1 MEPKTQKTIKFNNF
15 WKRISPVYK
24 KFMNDDHME
33 QIFFG
38 GSSSGK
44 SYFLAQ
50 RCVIDVLRGRNY
62 LVLRK
67 TGNSISGSVYNEVTK
82 KIDDLFPQYNIKN
95 QIWDINKSTMTIT
108 CKLNKAQIVFKGLDD
123 PEKVKSVTPI
133 RGVITDIWVEEAT
146 ETNYTDWKQLDKR
159 LRGEL
164 KGFQKKF
171 KKRLIFSFNP
181 ILKSHWLYKEFFQGK
196 WQENKNYYEQVD
208 DNSDFMILK
217 TTYKDNS
224 FLEADDIKRL
234 TKEKDPYYRS
244 VYLDGNWG
252 ILEDVIYTNWRISE
266 FDRESFGSY
275 RFGIDWGFADDPF
288 AFIRLAVD
296 LKKMQIWICN
306 EIYQQGLLNDK
317 TIPIVRGIS
326 NGAIVWC
333 DSAEP
338 KSIHEFVVNGVN
350 ARGVKKGQG
359 SVAEGINF
367 IKKFEII
374 IHPSCQ
380 NFINEIEQYHYKKDA
395 KTGETLPDV
404 VEKKDHLM
412 DAMRYSLE
420 ADMLMSFGFHE
431 IL

>member
-1 MEPKTQKTIKFNNF
+1 MESISQKKIKFNNF
-15 WKRISPVYK
+15 WKNISPAYR
-24 KFMNDDHME
+24 KFFNDEHME

-50 RCVIDVLRGRNY
+50 RCVIDVLKGRNY

-67 TGNSISGSVYNEVTK
+67 TGSSITGSVFNEVTK
-82 KIDDLFPQYNIKN
+82 KINDFFPNFNIRK
-95 QIWDINKSTMTIT
+95 QIWDINKSTWTIT

-146 ETNYTDWKQLDKR
+146 ETTYSDWKQLDKR

-196 WQENKNYYEQVD
+196 WQEDQNYYEQVD
-208 DNSDFMILK
+208 ADSDFMILK
-217 TTYKDNS
+217 TTYRDNS
-224 FLEADDIKRL
+224 FLMPDDVKRL

-252 ILEDVIYTNWRISE
+252 VLEDVIYTNWRISE

-306 EIYQQGLLNDK
+306 EVYQQGLLNDK

-338 KSIHEFVVNGVN
+338 KSIHEYVVNGVN

-420 ADMLMSFGFHE
+420 SDMLMSFGFHE

>member
-1 MEPKTQKTIKFNNF
+1 MEPISQKKIKFNNF
-15 WKRISPVYK
+15 WKNISPVYR
-24 KFMNDDHME
+24 KFFNDEHME

-50 RCVIDVLRGRNY
+50 RCVIDVLKGRNY

-67 TGNSISGSVYNEVTK
+67 TGNSITGSVFNEVTK
-82 KIDDLFPQYNIKN
+82 KINDFFPNFNIRK
-95 QIWDINKSTMTIT
+95 QVWDINKSTWTIT

-146 ETNYTDWKQLDKR
+146 ETTYSDWKQLDKR

-164 KGFQKKF
+164 KGFQKRF

-196 WQENKNYYEQVD
+196 WQEDKNYYEQVD
-208 DNSDFMILK
+208 TDSDFMILK
-217 TTYKDNS
+217 TTYRDNC
-224 FLEADDIKRL
+224 FLMPDDIKRL

-306 EIYQQGLLNDK
+306 EVYQQGLLNDK
-317 TIPIVRGIS
+317 TIPIVREIS

-338 KSIHEFVVNGVN
+338 KSIHEYVVNGVN

-380 NFINEIEQYHYKKDA
+380 NFINEIEQYHYKKDP

-404 VEKKDHLM
+404 VEKNDHLM

-420 ADMLMSFGFHE
+420 SDMLMSFGFHE

>member
-1 MEPKTQKTIKFNNF
+1 MEPKAQKTIKFKNF
-15 WKRISPVYK
+15 WKKIAPVYRPY
-24 KFMNDDHME
+24 FFDNHME
-33 QIFFG
+33 QLFFG

-50 RCVIDVLRGRNY
+50 RCIIDVLNGHNY
-62 LVLRK
+62 LVVRK
-67 TGNSISGSVYNEVTK
+67 TGNSITDTVFNEIVK
-82 KIDDLFPQYNIKN
+82 KIYEFFNFNLRSQF
-95 QIWDINKSTMTIT
+95 WDINKTSRIIT
-108 CKLNKAQIVFKGLDD
+108 CKLNLAQIIFKGLDD
-123 PEKVKSVTPI
+123 VEKVKSITP
-133 RGVITDIWVEEAT
+133 RKGVITDIWIEEAT
-146 ETNYTDWKQLDKR
+146 EISYTDWKQLDKR
-159 LRGEL
+159 LRGQL
-164 KGFQKKF
+164 KGKQANLT
-171 KKRLIFSFNP
+171 KRTIFSFNP
-181 ILKSHWLYKEFFQGK
+181 ILRSHWLYNEYFKGN
-196 WQENKNYYEQVD
+196 WQEGVTSFEKRTD
-208 DNSDFMILK
+208 DADFIILK
-217 TTYKDNS
+217 TTYKDNK
-224 FLEADDIKRL
+224 FLTKDDIKRL

-244 VYLDGNWG
+244 VYLEGNWG
-252 ILEDVIYTNWRISE
+252 ILEDVVYSNWRISE
-266 FDRESFGSY
+266 FDKESFGSY

-296 LKKMQIWICN
+296 LKKMQIWICD
-306 EIYQQGLLNDK
+306 ETYKRGLLNDK
-317 TIPIVRGIS
+317 TIPIVREMS
-326 NGAIVWC
+326 NGVIVWC

-404 VEKKDHLM
+404 VEKNDHLM

-420 ADMLMSFGFHE
+420 SDMLMSFGFHE

>member
-1 MEPKTQKTIKFNNF
+1 MEPISQKKIKFNNF
-15 WKRISPVYK
+15 WKNISPVYR
-24 KFMNDDHME
+24 KFFNDDHME
-33 QIFFG
+33 QLFFG

-50 RCVIDVLRGRNY
+50 RCVIDVLKGRNY

-67 TGNSISGSVYNEVTK
+67 TGNSITGSVFNEVTK
-82 KIDDLFPQYNIKN
+82 KINDFFPNFNIRK
-95 QIWDINKSTMTIT
+95 QVWDINKSTWTIT

-146 ETNYTDWKQLDKR
+146 ETTYSDWKQLDKR

-164 KGFQKKF
+164 KGFQKRF

-196 WQENKNYYEQVD
+196 WQEDKNYYEQVD
-208 DNSDFMILK
+208 TDSDFMILK
-217 TTYKDNS
+217 TTYRDNC
-224 FLEADDIKRL
+224 FLMPDDIKRL

-306 EIYQQGLLNDK
+306 EVYQQGLLNDK
-317 TIPIVRGIS
+317 TIPIVREIS

-338 KSIHEFVVNGVN
+338 KSIHEYVVNGVN

-380 NFINEIEQYHYKKDA
+380 NFINEIEQYHYKKDP

-404 VEKKDHLM
+404 VEKNDHLM

-420 ADMLMSFGFHE
+420 SDMLMSFGFHE

>member
-1 MEPKTQKTIKFNNF
+1 MEPKIQKTIKFNNF
-15 WKRISPVYK
+15 WKNISPAYR
-24 KFMNDDHME
+24 KFFNDEHME

-50 RCVIDVLRGRNY
+50 RCVIDVLKGRNY

-67 TGNSISGSVYNEVTK
+67 TGSSITGSVFNEVTK
-82 KIDDLFPQYNIKN
+82 KISDFFPNFNIRK
-95 QIWDINKSTMTIT
+95 QIWDINKSTWTIT

-146 ETNYTDWKQLDKR
+146 ETTYSDWKQLDKR

-196 WQENKNYYEQVD
+196 WQEDKNYYEQVD
-208 DNSDFMILK
+208 ADSDFMILK
-217 TTYKDNS
+217 TTYRDNN
-224 FLEADDIKRL
+224 FLMPDDIKRL

-252 ILEDVIYTNWRISE
+252 VLEDVIYTNWRISE

-306 EIYQQGLLNDK
+306 EVYQQGLLNDK

-350 ARGVKKGQG
+350 ARGVKKGPG

-367 IKKFEII
+367 IKKFEIFV
-374 IHPSCQ
+374 HPSCQ

-420 ADMLMSFGFHE
+420 SDMLMSFGFHE

>member
-1 MEPKTQKTIKFNNF
+1 MEPISQKKIKFNNF
-15 WKRISPVYK
+15 WKNISPVYR
-24 KFMNDDHME
+24 KFFNDEHME

-44 SYFLAQ
+44 SYFLSQ
-50 RCVIDVLRGRNY
+50 RCVIDVLKGRNY

-67 TGNSISGSVYNEVTK
+67 TGSSITGSVFNEVTK
-82 KIDDLFPQYNIKN
+82 KINDFFPNFNIRK
-95 QIWDINKSTMTIT
+95 QIWDINKSTWTIT

-146 ETNYTDWKQLDKR
+146 ETTYSDWKQLDKR

-196 WQENKNYYEQVD
+196 WQEDKNYYEQVD
-208 DNSDFMILK
+208 ADSDFMILK
-217 TTYKDNS
+217 TTYRDNS
-224 FLEADDIKRL
+224 FLMPDDIKRL

-252 ILEDVIYTNWRISE
+252 VLEDVIYTNWRISE

-306 EIYQQGLLNDK
+306 EVYQQGLLNDK
-317 TIPIVRGIS
+317 TIPIVREIS

-374 IHPSCQ
+374 IHPTCQ

-420 ADMLMSFGFHE
+420 SDMLMSFGFHE

>member
-1 MEPKTQKTIKFNNF
+1 MEPISQKKIKFNNF
-15 WKRISPVYK
+15 WKNISPVYR
-24 KFMNDDHME
+24 KFFNDEHME

-50 RCVIDVLRGRNY
+50 RCVIDVLKGRNY

-67 TGNSISGSVYNEVTK
+67 TGSSITGSVFNEVTK
-82 KIDDLFPQYNIKN
+82 KISDFFPNFNIRK
-95 QIWDINKSTMTIT
+95 QIWDINKSTWTIT

-146 ETNYTDWKQLDKR
+146 ETTYSDWKQLDKR

-196 WQENKNYYEQVD
+196 WQEDKNYYEQVD
-208 DNSDFMILK
+208 TDSDFMILK
-217 TTYKDNS
+217 TTYRDNK
-224 FLEADDIKRL
+224 FLMPDDIKRL

-306 EIYQQGLLNDK
+306 EVYQQGLLNDK

-374 IHPSCQ
+374 IHPTCQ

-420 ADMLMSFGFHE
+420 SDMLMSFGFHE